1 MFYHVLP
8 GQKKHVEM
16 WCFTVDDKLVSN
28 LHMYT
33 INPSEIGAI
42 GVIKEV
48 INHVNIQVIR
58 PWRSIESYGDDW
70 GSPFQETFPW
80 M

>member
-1 MFYHVLP
+1 MFSHGIKKGLLTSDTMFYHVLP

-58 PWRSIESYGDDW
+58 P
-70 GSPFQETFPW
+70 
-80 M
+80 